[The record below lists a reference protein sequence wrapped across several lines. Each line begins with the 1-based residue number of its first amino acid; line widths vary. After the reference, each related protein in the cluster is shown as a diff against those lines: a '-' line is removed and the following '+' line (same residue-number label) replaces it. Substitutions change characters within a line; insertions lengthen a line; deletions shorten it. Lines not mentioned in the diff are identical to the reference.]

1 MTKIFDGKTTMGWNL
16 DPKIWTVDAANMA
29 LHAVA
34 TNGGQVGK
42 TIATYDTFRL
52 VLTERLVASAN
63 HMGVCIWGAPSGAGN
78 YGYAGCLDFIAP
90 HGSIWEYGSPGKN
103 ITCMG
108 TADPMQWHQIEI
120 LVDAA
125 AGTIL
130 GAVNGVQTTYYKRGG
145 PGQKGPIGLQYHAGA
160 SNEEYKDIW
169 VEPNPAV
176 MMLVTVKNPGPPPK
190 CVLQGTMTP
199 YVP

>member
-1 MTKIFDGKTTMGWNL
+1 MTQIFDGKTTTGWNL
-16 DPKIWTVDAANMA
+16 DPKIWTVDTANMA

-34 TNGGQVGK
+34 TNGGYVGK
-42 TIATYDTFRL
+42 TVATYDNFRL
-52 VLTERLVASAN
+52 VLTERLVATAN
-63 HMGVCIWGAPSGAGN
+63 HMGVCIWGSAGGGG

-90 HGSIWEYGSPGKN
+90 HGSIWEYGGPGKN

-108 TADPMQWHQIEI
+108 TANPMQWHQIEI
-120 LVDAA
+120 LVNAA

-130 GAVNGVQTTYYKRGG
+130 GAVNGVQTTNYKRGG

-169 VEPNPAV
+169 VEPNPTV
-176 MMLVTVKNPGPPPK
+176 MTLVTVKNPGPQPM
-190 CVLQGTMTP
+190 CVLQGSMTP